1 MPNMHNKVL
10 LDTNVLSELM
20 RPAPDGSVL
29 AWFASQRR
37 QTKFMIS
44 SVTQAEIL
52 LGIALLPAGKKRAA
66 LAAVARE
73 MFDQDFNGL
82 TLPFDELAAAVYAAF
97 VSGRTRA
104 GRPITV
110 EDAQIAAIAAH
121 HRLPLATRNTKDFLN
136 LPGLTVVNPWHSAT
150 QTQ

>member
-1 MPNMHNKVL
+1 MPNMHNRVL

-20 RPAPDGSVL
+20 RPAPAGSVL
-29 AWFASQRR
+29 AWFASQRK

-52 LGIALLPAGKKRAA
+52 LGIALLPAGKKRTA

-82 TLPFDELAAAVYAAF
+82 NLPFDDQVAPTYASFIAA
-97 VSGRTRA
+97 RA
-104 GRPITV
+104 RACHPITV
-110 EDAQIAAIAAH
+110 EDAQIAATAAH
-121 HRLPLATRNTKDFLN
+121 HRLPLVTRNTKDFLN
-136 LPGLTVVNPWHSAT
+136 LPGLTVVNPWHSVSP
-150 QTQ
+150 